1 MSSPAAKITDHIDQI
16 KAVLLGQFKRDP
28 PLLQLVEALGLEV
41 QRLED
46 VCHDVLTKRLL
57 DQAVGD
63 ILDQLGDVVRVSR
76 LGRTDT
82 EYRRIIQV
90 AIAANDSDGGA
101 AQIVWI
107 ASQLVGEDV
116 RYVREGTARLRLE
129 YTTSQTL
136 TEAYLAEAMDLIGRS
151 ISAGVAWTLVVND
164 TSDGA
169 RYDVSTYGAGRY
181 AHVVGGS

>member
-1 MSSPAAKITDHIDQI
+1 MSSPVAQITDHIERV
-16 KAVLLGQFKRDP
+16 KSLLLGQFKRDP
-28 PLLQLVEALGLEV
+28 PMQQLVEAIVLEV
-41 QRLED
+41 QRCED
-46 VCHDVLTKRLL
+46 VMHDVLTKRLL
-57 DQAVGD
+57 PNAVGV
-63 ILDQLGDVVRVSR
+63 ILDDIGKTVRVDR
-76 LGRTDT
+76 LSRTDT

-101 AQIVWI
+101 EQIVWI
-107 ASQLVGEDV
+107 ATQLVGEPV
-116 RYVREGTARLRLE
+116 RYVREGVARLRLE

-136 TEAYLAEAMDLIGRS
+136 TEAYLTEAMQLIGRS